1 VRKVLI
7 RKNPDI
13 GRKFITSGKIKKN
26 KKIWLHLES
35 IIFRKKKSDW
45 PYFCSRTYTE
55 KLNMIMNTIP
65 SLPQPK
71 VYFHLLIYL

>member
-55 KLNMIMNTIP
+55 NTMCLAP
-65 SLPQPK
+65 LSTASD
-71 VYFHLLIYL
+71 V